1 LLIVR
6 AAGEDKMS
14 GHSKW
19 STIKHKKAA
28 TDAKRGKIFTRL
40 AKEITVA
47 AREGGGDPSS
57 NVRLRLAIDKARA
70 GNMPKDNIERAV
82 KRGTG
87 ELEGG
92 QLEEVTYEGYAPHGV
107 GVLIEVVT
115 DNRNRA
121 VAEVRHVF
129 NKQGG
134 NMAEAGAVSWQF
146 TRKGFISISDEFDS
160 DEVFLV
166 AADAGA
172 DDVVFIDSVAE
183 IYTDIDTL
191 QDVRSALEE
200 AGYKL
205 SEIGVIYDPNIRV
218 GLETQQTLQVL
229 KLVEVLEDLDD
240 VQNVFTALDISN
252 EAMAVLEAA

>member
-1 LLIVR
+1 
-6 AAGEDKMS
+6 MS

-28 TDAKRGKIFTRL
+28 ADAKRGKVFTRL
-40 AKEITVA
+40 TKELTMA
-47 AREGGGDPSS
+47 AREGGGDIDM
-57 NVRLRLAIDKARA
+57 NVRLRLAIDKAKA
-70 GNMPKDNIERAV
+70 ANMPKDNIERAI

-92 QLEEVTYEGYAPHGV
+92 DLEEVVYEAYAPHGI

-134 NMAEAGAVSWQF
+134 SMAEAGSVAWQF
-146 TRKGFISISDEFDS
+146 TRKGYISIEDVKDE

-172 DDVVFIDSVAE
+172 DDVRFDDGYVEV
-183 IYTDIDTL
+183 YTELDNL
-191 QDVRSALEE
+191 QEVRAALED
-200 AGYKL
+200 AGYEL
-205 SEIGVIYDPNIRV
+205 DEVSVIYNPNNTIELDPAQSVQI
-218 GLETQQTLQVL
+218 L
-229 KLVEVLEDLDD
+229 KLVETLEELDD
-240 VQNVFTALDISN
+240 VQNVFTSLELSD
-252 EAMAVLEAA
+252 EAMDAMEVA

>member
-1 LLIVR
+1 
-6 AAGEDKMS
+6 MS

-28 TDAKRGKIFTRL
+28 TDAKRGKVFTRL

-47 AREGGGDPSS
+47 AREGGGDTET
-57 NVRLRLAIDKARA
+57 NVRLRLVIDKAKA
-70 GNMPKDNIERAV
+70 ANMPKDNIERAV
-82 KRGTG
+82 KRGIG

-92 QLEEVTYEGYAPHGV
+92 ELEEVIYEGYAPHGI

-134 NMAEAGAVSWQF
+134 NMAESGAVAWQF
-146 TRKGFISISDEFDS
+146 ARKGYILIEDEFEQD
-160 DEVFLV
+160 DIFLT

-172 DDVVFIDSVAE
+172 DDVRFDDDIAE
-183 IYTDIDTL
+183 IFTEIDDL
-191 QDVRSALEE
+191 QNVRGVLEE
-200 AGYKL
+200 AGFRL
-205 SEIGVIYDPNIRV
+205 SEVSVIYDPNNPLA
-218 GLETQQTLQVL
+218 LETAATIQVM
-229 KLVEVLEDLDD
+229 KLVESLEDLDD
-240 VQNVFTALDISN
+240 VQNVYSSLEITN
-252 EAMAVLEAA
+252 EAMVALESV

>member
-1 LLIVR
+1 
-6 AAGEDKMS
+6 MS

-40 AKEITVA
+40 NKELTVA
-47 AREGGGDPSS
+47 AREGGGDPET
-57 NVRLRLAIDKARA
+57 NVRLRLAVDKAKA
-70 GNMPKDNIERAV
+70 ANMPKDNIERAI

-92 QLEEVTYEGYAPHGV
+92 ELEEILYEGYAPHGV

-121 VAEVRHVF
+121 IAEVRHVF

-146 TRKGFISISDEFDS
+146 TRKGYINISEGIDQDEI
-160 DEVFLV
+160 FLV

-172 DDVVFIDSVAE
+172 DDVTFEDGLAE
-183 IYTDIDTL
+183 VYTNIEEL
-191 QDVRSALEE
+191 QDVRAALEE
-200 AGYKL
+200 AGFNL
-205 SEIGVIYDPNIRV
+205 DEVSVIYDPNNTIEL
-218 GLETQQTLQVL
+218 GSSEALQVM
-229 KLVEVLEDLDD
+229 KLVEILEDLDD
-240 VQNVFTALDISN
+240 VQNVYTALDIS
-252 EAMAVLEAA
+252 EETMAALETA

>member
-1 LLIVR
+1 
-6 AAGEDKMS
+6 MS

-28 TDAKRGKIFTRL
+28 TDAKRGKLFTRL

-47 AREGGGDPSS
+47 AREGGGDTTS

-70 GNMPKDNIERAV
+70 ANMPKDNIDRAV

-92 QLEEVTYEGYAPHGV
+92 QLEEVMYEGYAPHGV
-107 GVLIEVVT
+107 GMLIEVVT

-134 NMAEAGAVSWQF
+134 NLAEAGAVSWQF
-146 TRKGFISISDEFDS
+146 TRKGFISIVGEFDQ
-160 DEVFLV
+160 DEVFLI

-172 DDVVFIDSVAE
+172 DDVIFVDSVAE
-183 IYTDIDTL
+183 VYTDIESL
-191 QDVRSALEE
+191 QDVRSALSDS
-200 AGYKL
+200 GFKL
-205 SEIGVIYDPNIRV
+205 GEVSVIYDPNNQI
-218 GLETQQTLQVL
+218 GLETGQTLQVM
-229 KLVEVLEDLDD
+229 KLVETLEDLDD
-240 VQNVFTALDISN
+240 VQNVFTSLEISD
-252 EAMAVLEAA
+252 EAMTALAA

>member
-1 LLIVR
+1 
-6 AAGEDKMS
+6 MS

-40 AKEITVA
+40 NKELTVA
-47 AREGGGDPSS
+47 AREGGGDPES
-57 NVRLRLAIDKARA
+57 NVRLRLAIDKAKA
-70 GNMPKDNIERAV
+70 SNMPKDNIERAI

-92 QLEEVTYEGYAPHGV
+92 ELEEIVYEGYAPHGV

-121 VAEVRHVF
+121 IAEVRHVF

-146 TRKGFISISDEFDS
+146 TRKGYINISEDIDQDEI
-160 DEVFLV
+160 FLV

-172 DDVVFIDSVAE
+172 DDVTFEDGVAE
-183 IYTDIDTL
+183 VYTSIDDL
-191 QDVRSALEE
+191 QDVRGALEE
-200 AGYKL
+200 AGFQL
-205 SEIGVIYDPNIRV
+205 GEVSVIYDPNNP
-218 GLETQQTLQVL
+218 LELGSSEALQVM
-229 KLVEVLEDLDD
+229 KLVEILEDLDD
-240 VQNVFTALDISN
+240 VQNVYTALDISD
-252 EAMAVLEAA
+252 ETMAALEAA

>member
-1 LLIVR
+1 
-6 AAGEDKMS
+6 MS

-40 AKEITVA
+40 AKEITVS

-92 QLEEVTYEGYAPHGV
+92 HLEEVVYEGYAPHGV

-115 DNRNRA
+115 DNRNRT

-134 NMAEAGAVSWQF
+134 NLAEAGAVAWQF
-146 TRKGFISISDEFDS
+146 TRKGFISISDDFDA

-172 DDVVFIDSVAE
+172 DDVVFIDGVAE
-183 IYTDIDTL
+183 VYTDLDNL
-191 QDVRSALEE
+191 QSVRSALEDG
-200 AGYKL
+200 GYKP
-205 SEIGVIYDPNIRV
+205 SEVSVIFDPINRI
-218 GLETQQTLQVL
+218 GLETQQTVQVM
-229 KLVEVLEDLDD
+229 KLVEVLEDIDD
-240 VQNVFTALDISN
+240 VQNVYTALEISDD
-252 EAMAVLEAA
+252 AIAVLEAA